1 MVFFDLFSVDKRY
14 LNKSHFVTPRDF
26 NAAYEPRPVDE
37 LIHQDEDMSYRVLD
51 ISVNTFN
58 DAIQSYHHKCIGGYS
73 PVKMQRY
80 QDLIDHYISPEI
92 SDLYGVIGK
101 SQTISEVEENLPVMK
116 VTSMLNGRYIILGE
130 DYPPVVNSGAMGN
143 CWFVDNVVPAGNPD
157 EEIALVGEADLRSE
171 AVVGRDFDWVYDA
184 VPSAAG
190 VSAQD
195 GSESFDD
202 IIELT
207 SYSPKELIYAY
218 NTDSERLA
226 VFSEVYYP
234 KGWKAWLEPE
244 GAYGEVR
251 HGRYVPT
258 DNAVQLDLFRADW
271 ILRAAII
278 PEGRGNI
285 VMRFEPDSYRI
296 SENISRASSISL
308 IVLLLFSVAGAVLG
322 RLRSG
327 L

>member
-1 MVFFDLFSVDKRY
+1 M
-14 LNKSHFVTPRDF
+14 
-26 NAAYEPRPVDE
+26 
-37 LIHQDEDMSYRVLD
+37 
-51 ISVNTFN
+51 
-58 DAIQSYHHKCIGGYS
+58 
-73 PVKMQRY
+73 
-80 QDLIDHYISPEI
+80 
-92 SDLYGVIGK
+92 
-101 SQTISEVEENLPVMK
+101 
-116 VTSMLNGRYIILGE
+116 
-130 DYPPVVNSGAMGN
+130 
-143 CWFVDNVVPAGNPD
+143 
-157 EEIALVGEADLRSE
+157 
-171 AVVGRDFDWVYDA
+171 
-184 VPSAAG
+184 
-190 VSAQD
+190 
-195 GSESFDD
+195 
-202 IIELT
+202 
-207 SYSPKELIYAY
+207 
-218 NTDSERLA
+218 
-226 VFSEVYYP
+226 FSEVYYP